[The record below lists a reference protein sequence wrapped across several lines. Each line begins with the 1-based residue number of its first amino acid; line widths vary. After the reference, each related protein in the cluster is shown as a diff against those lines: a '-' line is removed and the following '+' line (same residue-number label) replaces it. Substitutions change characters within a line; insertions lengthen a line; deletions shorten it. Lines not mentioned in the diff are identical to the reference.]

1 MGKDV
6 KIALI
11 QMSCSDDIEG
21 NYKKALGYIRQA
33 AGQGAQIIC
42 TQELFKS
49 RYFCQMEDNRLFG
62 LAERID
68 TDSPTIQELSGLASS
83 LNVVIIASLFE
94 KRAPGLYHNA
104 TTVVDAD
111 GGYLGK
117 YRKMHIPD
125 DPRYYEKFYFT
136 PGDLGYRVF
145 RTKYADIGVL
155 ICWDQWFPEASR
167 LTAMKGAEI
176 ILIPTAIGFSRPE
189 VADEGRDYLNAW
201 QIVQRGHA
209 VANACYLAAVNR
221 VGFEATPGGEGGI
234 NFWGSSFVADP
245 YGKILAQGSEER
257 DEIVTA
263 SIDLSFGEQ
272 AKDNYS
278 FPFRDRRIDSYGGL
292 TKLYSDT

>member
-1 MGKDV
+1 MGKDF
-6 KIALI
+6 KTALI
-11 QMSCSDDIEG
+11 QMSCGEDVEE
-21 NYKKALGYIRQA
+21 NYKKALDYIRQA
-33 AGQGAQIIC
+33 AGQGAQLIC

-49 RYFCQMEDNRLFG
+49 RYFCQVEDNRQFR
-62 LAERID
+62 LAEVVD
-68 TDSPTIQELSGLASS
+68 GNSPLIQELSGLASS
-83 LNVVIIASLFE
+83 LDVVIIASLFE
-94 KRAPGLYHNA
+94 KRAPGLYHN
-104 TTVVDAD
+104 TTAVVDAD
-111 GGYLGK
+111 GSYLGK

-136 PGDLGYRVF
+136 PGDLGYQVF

-176 ILIPTAIGFSRPE
+176 IFIPTAIGFSRPE
-189 VADEGRDYLNAW
+189 EEEEGRDYLNSW

-234 NFWGSSFVADP
+234 NFWGNSFIADP
-245 YGKILAQGSEER
+245 YGKVLAQGSEED
-257 DEIVTA
+257 DEIVMA
-263 SIDLSFGEQ
+263 SIDLAFGEQ

-292 TKLYSDT
+292 TKLYLDT